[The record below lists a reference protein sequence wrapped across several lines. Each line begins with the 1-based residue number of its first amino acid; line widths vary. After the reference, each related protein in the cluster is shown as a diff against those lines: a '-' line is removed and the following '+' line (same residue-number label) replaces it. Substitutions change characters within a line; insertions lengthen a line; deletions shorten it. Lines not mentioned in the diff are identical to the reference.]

1 MASRWRFERH
11 ATGMDRLTADLVG
24 AVGAVHVLRDRDQ
37 VASYEQDWTGRWR
50 GRARLVVRPGSATEV
65 AAVLGACAAAG
76 VPVVAQ
82 GGNTGLVG
90 GAVPHDAVVLSA
102 ARLDRLDPV
111 DAASAQ
117 VTAGAGVTLARLQD
131 HVAPAG
137 LRFAVD
143 LAARDSATVGGMVA
157 TNAGGVH
164 VIRYGHMRA
173 QVAGLEAVLAGGQV
187 ISRLGG
193 LVKDN
198 TGYDLTGL
206 LVGSEGTLG
215 IVTRVRL
222 RLVPA
227 LPWRLAALVGVSG
240 TAEAVARV
248 AAAWRAGAG
257 LEAAEIFYADGLD
270 LVCSVADRPPPFA
283 RRWPAYLLV
292 ECAGPADRTAD
303 LAAVLADAGDTA
315 VADDGPGRAALW
327 AYRELHTEAI
337 ATVGVPHKLDV
348 TVALDALAAFEVEVR
363 SRIGAAAPDARTILF
378 GHVGDGN
385 LHVNVIGPAPDD
397 DRVDLAVLEL
407 VARYGGSISAEHGIG
422 RAKARWLGLSRSPAE
437 IGAMAAIKG
446 ALDPAGLLNPGVLL
460 ATEGGVATIT
470 P

>member
-1 MASRWRFERH
+1 
-11 ATGMDRLTADLVG
+11 MDRLAADLVG
-24 AVGAVHVLRDRDQ
+24 AVGAAHVLRDRDL
-37 VASYEQDWTGRWR
+37 VASYEQDWTGRWH
-50 GRARLVVRPGSATEV
+50 GRARLVVRPGSTGEV
-65 AAVLGACAAAG
+65 AAVLMACAAAG
-76 VPVVAQ
+76 VAVVAQ

-90 GAVPHDAVVLSA
+90 GAVPYDAVVLST
-102 ARLDRLDPV
+102 ARLAHLDPV
-111 DAASAQ
+111 DTAAAQ
-117 VTAGAGVTLARLQD
+117 VTAGAGVALARLQE
-131 HVAPAG
+131 HVAATG
-137 LRFAVD
+137 LMFAID

-173 QVAGLEAVLAGGQV
+173 QVAGLEMVLAGGQV
-187 ISRLGG
+187 LSRLGG

-215 IVTRVRL
+215 VVTRVRL

-227 LPWRLAALVGVSG
+227 LPWRIAALVGVSG

-248 AAAWRAGAG
+248 SAAWRAGAG
-257 LEAAEIFYADGLD
+257 VEAAEIFYADGLD
-270 LVCSVADRPPPFA
+270 LVCSVAGCPPPFA

-292 ECAGPADRTAD
+292 ECAGPADRTDD
-303 LAAVLADAGDTA
+303 LAAVLADAADTA
-315 VADDGPGRAALW
+315 VAVDAAGRAALW
-327 AYRELHTEAI
+327 AYRELHTEAV
-337 ATVGVPHKLDV
+337 ATIGVPHKLDV
-348 TVALDALAAFEVEVR
+348 TVPLDTLAAFEAEVR
-363 SRIGAAAPDARTILF
+363 SRIAAAAPGSRTILF

-385 LHVNVIGPAPDD
+385 LHINVVGPGPDD
-397 DRVDLAVLEL
+397 DAVDVAVLEL
-407 VARYGGSISAEHGIG
+407 VARDRGSISAEHGIG

-437 IGAMAAIKG
+437 IDAMAAIKR

-460 ATEGGVATIT
+460 LPEGGVASIT